1 MLSFVWFCNLCWNT
15 TGKWISTLP
24 FANQFFYVI
33 GHVNSQYVYY
43 LICFFTCKLQS

>member
-24 FANQFFYVI
+24 FANQFLCDW
-33 GHVNSQYVYY
+33 SCE
-43 LICFFTCKLQS
+43 LSICVLSHMFFHL